1 MAASF
6 RTNYSQDFVSAVL
19 QSPYSIPTR
28 LTLTNHY
35 IDLGYPD
42 LAAGEAYLALL
53 LIDEYEDE
61 SGEWHDNVVHAL
73 ELDVGLKTKDD
84 ILKELELKT

>member
-6 RTNYSQDFVSAVL
+6 HANYSPDFVSAVL
-19 QSPYSIPTR
+19 QSPYSISTR
-28 LTLTNHY
+28 LALANHY

-42 LAAGEAYLALL
+42 LAVGEAYLALL

-61 SGEWHDNVVHAL
+61 IGEWHDNVVHAL
-73 ELDVGLKTKDD
+73 ESDVGLEKKDD
-84 ILKELELKT
+84 ILQELEFKT

>member
-19 QSPYSIPTR
+19 QSPYSISTR
-28 LTLTNHY
+28 LALTNHY

-61 SGEWHDNVVHAL
+61 SGEWNDDVVHAL
-73 ELDVGLKTKDD
+73 ELDVGLKMKHD